1 VCRSGARWTFPASA
15 ERALRDPLWDARSGG
30 IHLLVGSLL
39 SEKAFL
45 ARLAVPFADTPCVP
59 VRVTVE
65 EVLVGAADDVL
76 QEMKAGKLRVPF
88 DAQIWLSLEAAP

>member
-1 VCRSGARWTFPASA
+1 MDFPWIAQYLA
-15 ERALRDPLWDARSGG
+15 ERALRNPLWDARRRG
-30 IHLLVGSLL
+30 ILLFVASLL
-39 SEKAFL
+39 PEKAFL
-45 ARLAVPFADTPCVP
+45 ARLAVPFAETPCVP

-76 QEMKAGKLRVPF
+76 QEMKTGKRRVPF